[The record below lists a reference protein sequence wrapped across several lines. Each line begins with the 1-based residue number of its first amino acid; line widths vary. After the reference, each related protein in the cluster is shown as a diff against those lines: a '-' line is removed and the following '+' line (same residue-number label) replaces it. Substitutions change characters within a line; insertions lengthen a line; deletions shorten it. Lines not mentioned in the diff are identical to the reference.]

1 MPKLH
6 KVFLRGFSAKVFN
19 QTKGHKLWQKEQLGR
34 QRKNILRFLI
44 ILALAAII
52 FNLVFRFSQVT
63 SLIFRPFNKLQS
75 TLNYE
80 KGLDFKTRVNIL
92 LMNLKS
98 DRADELALLSYEQKE
113 ESLVVIF
120 IPREVEV
127 SLPKNYG
134 TQPLYSSY
142 WLGQTEK
149 EKRGI
154 DILLSS
160 AQKALAV
167 PIDGYIS
174 LEEVQIREENLKKLK
189 EKLFTLD
196 FFLQPF
202 KEGWPSKQIKTSLSL
217 KDFLSLSWKIKNTR
231 SLDKLEFI
239 YLDKTLKGV
248 NFDPQLLD
256 NMISENLLDTNL
268 ASEAKKIEIRNA
280 TQVSG
285 MGNFVSRVIAN
296 MGLEVV
302 SVKNEE
308 QTTET
313 LIYAKENSRTVAK
326 LAKFLQVKIIR
337 EELPDAQGDIIIVLG
352 RDFYHRLELISNQ

>member
-1 MPKLH
+1 MPKRH
-6 KVFLRGFSAKVFN
+6 KVFLRGFSAKVFS

-63 SLIFRPFNKLQS
+63 SLIFRPFDKLPS

-92 LMNLKS
+92 LINLKS
-98 DRADELALLSYEQKE
+98 DQVEELALLSYEQKE

-149 EKRGI
+149 EKKGI

-160 AQKALAV
+160 VQIALAV
-167 PIDGYIS
+167 PIDGYIA
-174 LEEVQIREENLKKLK
+174 LEEVHFSEENLKKLK
-189 EKLFTLD
+189 EQLFSFN
-196 FFLQPF
+196 FFLKPL
-202 KEGWPSKQIKTSLSL
+202 KKGWPPKQIKTSLSL
-217 KDFLSLSWKIKNTR
+217 KDFLQLSWKTKNTR

-239 YLDKTLKGV
+239 YLDKTLKGAT
-248 NFDPQLLD
+248 FDPQLLD
-256 NMISENLLDTNL
+256 NTISENLLDTNL

-313 LIYAKENSRTVAK
+313 LIYAKESSRSVAK
-326 LAKFLQVKIIR
+326 LSRFLQAKITKK
-337 EELPDAQGDIIIVLG
+337 ELPNSQGDIVIVLG
-352 RDFYHRLELISNQ
+352 RDFYHRLELISD